1 MTAAIPPHRGFDT
14 RDVPTIWFT
23 DLRFL
28 ICSFASL
35 ASRAKSLVH
44 MTSISQ
50 DHSLVPH
57 RGFGPSNVEMQ
68 TSPGLA
74 IPRIPTRPLRAS
86 SPG

>member
-1 MTAAIPPHRGFDT
+1 MTAAIPSHRGFDT

-23 DLRFL
+23 DLRFP
-28 ICSFASL
+28 IRSFAAL

-44 MTSISQ
+44 VTFISQ
-50 DHSLVPH
+50 DRSLVPH
-57 RGFGPSNVEMQ
+57 RGFRLSNVEMQ